1 MNLRC
6 NLSLLWNL
14 SKFHLF
20 FLLDTLGPDRLYSPI
35 LWRALSA
42 TNPFVRI
49 NACTLLHQTFPLH
62 DPNLGNAHLKEVN
75 SKTIAVL
82 LSLLNDDDPR
92 VRIAGCDASIRI
104 LGVFWDALSSSHIRS
119 LLNEIVMKHANDA
132 SSGMVRCQAV
142 KGISLLLDAKP
153 SHGALRPLLPFL
165 GNLIH
170 DSVERVR
177 LATARMLLKLKSIK
191 GIKYYHVVPSNHILA
206 RLAAEGSDPRKI
218 SGPVASAITQL
229 LVNSY
234 FPKGVMGSEQTRR
247 TLHFITQNRVA
258 SKVFYANIAK
268 HLEINFCCKLVAM
281 LFKTLKKAVE
291 NEVEEVDEMPRNID
305 ESNDL
310 IDMRIVASNTYLMA
324 VVCET
329 ISIVYHSIAEDLLKE
344 KNKECSKF
352 VQNIMNDSEIIR
364 LCSYFEDQTAL
375 SIASQR
381 TCQKICSYLL
391 GCMTSSSTE
400 ETSQIFEA
408 IETHTKRGRYID
420 LLPYFGVL
428 CSRGLSNHVWLSF
441 TNPFHSF
448 LEDLSIKSPLQ
459 TPSSKSD
466 ERNLMK
472 KRKRS
477 TPDVTKGDSRTPLL
491 SCKSVIFLF
500 DQILRGQCSTCIT
513 IRDSILFS
521 ESACTTLERLLLKV
535 NSTFQ
540 KLLNGGEEEVRV

>member
-1 MNLRC
+1 ML
-6 NLSLLWNL
+6 
-14 SKFHLF
+14 
-20 FLLDTLGPDRLYSPI
+20 FLLDTLASDRLYNPI

-62 DPNLGNAHLKEVN
+62 DPNLGNAHLKEIN

-92 VRIAGCDASIRI
+92 VRVAGCNASIRI
-104 LGVFWDALSSSHIRS
+104 LGVFWDALGSSHIRS

-142 KGISLLLDAKP
+142 KGVSLLLDAKP
-153 SHGALRPLLPFL
+153 SHGVLRPLLPFL
-165 GNLIH
+165 GNRIH

-177 LATARMLLKLKSIK
+177 LATARMLLKLKGIK
-191 GIKYYHVVPSNHILA
+191 GIKYYHVVPSNHILS
-206 RLAAEGSDPRKI
+206 RLAAEGSDPRKMC
-218 SGPVASAITQL
+218 GPVASAITEL

-234 FPKGVMGSEQTRR
+234 FPKSVMGSEQTRR

-268 HLEINFCCKLVAM
+268 HLEINFCCKLIAM

-291 NEVEEVDEMPRNID
+291 NEVEEVDVRPGNVD

-310 IDMRIVASNTYLMA
+310 NDMRVVASNTNLMTGVA
-324 VVCET
+324 ET
-329 ISIVYHSIAEDLLKE
+329 INIVYHSIAKDLLNE
-344 KNKECSKF
+344 ENKECLQF
-352 VQNIMNDSEIIR
+352 VQSIMSDSEIIR
-364 LCSYFEDQTAL
+364 LCSYFEDQTAP
-375 SIASQR
+375 STASPR
-381 TCQKICSYLL
+381 SCQKICSSLL
-391 GCMTSSSTE
+391 SCISSSSIE
-400 ETSQIFEA
+400 NTSQIFEA
-408 IETHTKRGRYID
+408 IETHAKRGRYID

-428 CSRGLSNHVWLSF
+428 CSMGHSSHVELFF
-441 TNPFHSF
+441 TNHFHSF
-448 LEDLSIKSPLQ
+448 LEDLSTKFPIEIS
-459 TPSSKSD
+459 TSESD
-466 ERNLMK
+466 ERNLMR

-477 TPDVTKGDSRTPLL
+477 TPDVSNGDSSTPLL
-491 SCKSVIFLF
+491 PCKSVVSLF
-500 DQILRGQCSTCIT
+500 AQVLRGQCSVCAT

-521 ESACTTLERLLLKV
+521 ESACNTLEALLLNV

-540 KLLNGGEEEVRV
+540 NLLNGGEEEVRFFK